1 MLTER
6 LNIYEYEEVLTGKK
20 QNFICSFK
28 GSRKDN
34 EIEVGN
40 IWRYAITQLLKWTP
54 VEADKYLTMDIVNM
68 LCLDKTFCG
77 IDFDPSYEF
86 MGDFKFVLKYAF
98 PDDIKYSLKEQAI
111 SEYEH
116 VMKMGKWANS
126 EENYRFPKKFF
137 LNNDGIERALY
148 LLNYVISLFL
158 SDMSIEELYDF
169 FADQRKATRWLNM
182 KKLGV
187 PLKYAFQD
195 PLEYFHESLSWDNKE
210 PFYYYNKKIERE
222 YAKIEISDFDT

>member
-34 EIEVGN
+34 EVEVGN

-86 MGDFKFVLKYAF
+86 MGDFKFVLKPA
-98 PDDIKYSLKEQAI
+98 
-111 SEYEH
+111 
-116 VMKMGKWANS
+116 
-126 EENYRFPKKFF
+126 ENIIRITP
-137 LNNDGIERALY
+137 I
-148 LLNYVISLFL
+148 
-158 SDMSIEELYDF
+158 SDM
-169 FADQRKATRWLNM
+169 
-182 KKLGV
+182 
-187 PLKYAFQD
+187 
-195 PLEYFHESLSWDNKE
+195 
-210 PFYYYNKKIERE
+210 
-222 YAKIEISDFDT
+222 